1 MGQNCKPYM
10 VLWYLLSIHSSSNP
24 NADILVTSLV
34 LKHCAHAL
42 HQPRGCYFN
51 CGLWLFGMGLSATSR
66 TSRLHTSAFTAMMRS
81 PMAFFNHTPV
91 GKTLNVFAKDFDT
104 IDDVLHDNFYQF
116 WILIYTFYDLISIV
130 VIFAWIM
137 IGILI
142 LFAIV
147 FYFYLINA
155 AIIKMHLGSSTS
167 TVVSHTAETLT
178 GLSVERAF
186 NKENKFLEANQ
197 A

>member
-1 MGQNCKPYM
+1 
-10 VLWYLLSIHSSSNP
+10 
-24 NADILVTSLV
+24 
-34 LKHCAHAL
+34 
-42 HQPRGCYFN
+42 
-51 CGLWLFGMGLSATSR
+51 MGLSATSR